1 MDLLAQIV
9 LEQVRRGPVGPMRP
23 QPSGP
28 TPGDVISTFMAMF
41 GFFACCGGVVVLLF
55 TVPVFIG
62 LWKIFEKAGE
72 PGWAALVP
80 VYNLMVLGR
89 ISGKGEMYGLLSLIP
104 MAGIVFNILMWVE
117 VCHRFGV
124 GGGYVVGIIL
134 LRPVFVPMLGFGSA
148 QYRPPPKAPRYEA
161 DYDRPDDYDDYDR
174 PRRRRDYDDY

>member
-9 LEQVRRGPVGPMRP
+9 FEQVRRGPVGPMRP
-23 QPSGP
+23 SPGGPSG
-28 TPGDVISTFMAMF
+28 GDVAGAAGAMF
-41 GFFACCGGVVVLLF
+41 GFFCCFGVTMLLF

-104 MAGIVFNILMWVE
+104 MVGIIFNILMWVE
-117 VCHRFGV
+117 ICNRFGV
-124 GGGYVVGIIL
+124 GGGYVIGIL
-134 LRPVFVPMLGFGSA
+134 LLSPVFIPMLGFGSA
-148 QYRPPPKAPRYEA
+148 RYRAVKQPARY
-161 DYDRPDDYDDYDR
+161 DDDFDDYGEDDDR
-174 PRRRRDYDDY
+174 PRRRREDYY